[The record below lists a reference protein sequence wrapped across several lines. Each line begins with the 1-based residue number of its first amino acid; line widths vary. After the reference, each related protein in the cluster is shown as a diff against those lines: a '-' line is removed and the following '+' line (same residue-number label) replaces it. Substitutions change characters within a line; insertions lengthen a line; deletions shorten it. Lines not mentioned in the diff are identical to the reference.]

1 MMIKNYYYFVVG
13 LLSIL
18 FAITHAL
25 NGQAVILPS
34 LEIELIS
41 IEIKTI
47 FFYVWHIISAEN
59 ILFGITFLIMAFY
72 KKQGKVRFTAF
83 VIAGLMVLRW
93 IVIFYGTFMY
103 NRSGL
108 GNITIDTIAI
118 IIFTA
123 LILLGTRVK
132 DKIKS

>member
-34 LEIELIS
+34 LEIEIIS
-41 IEIKTI
+41 IEIRTI

-59 ILFGITFLIMAFY
+59 MLFGISFLIMAFI
-72 KKQGKVRFTAF
+72 KKLEKVRFTAF
-83 VIAGLMVLRW
+83 AIAALMVIRW

-103 NRSGL
+103 NRQGL
-108 GNITIDTIAI
+108 GNITIDTVAI

-123 LILLGTRVK
+123 LIILGTRVK
-132 DKIKS
+132 DK

>member
-13 LLSIL
+13 ILSIL

-41 IEIKTI
+41 IEIRTI

-59 ILFGITFLIMAFY
+59 MLFGISFLIMAFY
-72 KKQGKVRFTAF
+72 KKLEKVRFTAF
-83 VIAGLMVLRW
+83 VIAALMVFRW
-93 IVIFYGTFMY
+93 VIIFYGTFMY
-103 NRSGL
+103 NRQGL
-108 GNITIDTIAI
+108 RNITIDTVAI

-123 LILLGTRVK
+123 LIILGTRVK
-132 DKIKS
+132 DK

>member
-1 MMIKNYYYFVVG
+1 MIKNYYYFVVG

-59 ILFGITFLIMAFY
+59 MVFGISFLIMAFY
-72 KKQGKVRFTAF
+72 KKLEKVRFTAF
-83 VIAGLMVLRW
+83 IIAGLMVIRW
-93 IVIFYGTFMY
+93 IVIFYGTFLY
-103 NRSGL
+103 NRQGL
-108 GNITIDTIAI
+108 GSITIDTVAI

-123 LILLGTRVK
+123 LIILGTRVK
-132 DKIKS
+132 DK

>member
-1 MMIKNYYYFVVG
+1 MIKNYYYFVVG

-25 NGQAVILPS
+25 NGQAVVLPS

-41 IEIKTI
+41 IEIRTI

-59 ILFGITFLIMAFY
+59 ILFGISFLIMAIFERLE
-72 KKQGKVRFTAF
+72 KVRFTAF
-83 VIAGLMVLRW
+83 IIAALMVFRW
-93 IVIFYGTFMY
+93 IIIFFGTFMY
-103 NRSGL
+103 NRQGL
-108 GNITIDTIAI
+108 GNITIDTVAI

-123 LILLGTRVK
+123 LIILGIRVK
-132 DKIKS
+132 DK